1 MILCIYLALHFMPG
15 ILILEVVGDIMCI
28 YIYIYIALHFMP
40 RILILEVVGDCRF
53 NFVEP

>member
-28 YIYIYIALHFMP
+28 YIYIALHFMP